1 MHQHQQVAV
10 PGLGQLPRSSRRE
23 SAAAYQRLLAD
34 AGFGVDLR
42 QEERKGFPPG
52 FVVGSEPPA
61 MPCGACRQVL
71 AEFGFDLAGESVGPS
86 TQVTWTLRHLLPDAF
101 GPGNLA

>member
-1 MHQHQQVAV
+1 
-10 PGLGQLPRSSRRE
+10 
-23 SAAAYQRLLAD
+23 
-34 AGFGVDLR
+34 
-42 QEERKGFPPG
+42 
-52 FVVGSEPPA
+52 